1 MPDTGFSDGSQAGE
15 EVPYQELPGQSYN
28 YVPMPDQ
35 PGPSYQ
41 HHPAD
46 TMCDGGERFSDGNQA
61 HGAPCCGDNG
71 GGMGGGFLDLLNAAE
86 SFASDFDDGFY
97 FTSGGD
103 IEFSHGGAT
112 QDDTHPPNNDQR

>member
-1 MPDTGFSDGSQAGE
+1 MPVTGFSDGSQAGE

-46 TMCDGGERFSDGNQA
+46 TMGGGERFSDGNQA

-71 GGMGGGFLDLLNAAE
+71 GGMGGSFLDLLNAGE

-103 IEFSHGGAT
+103 IEFSSHGGAT
-112 QDDTHPPNNDQR
+112 QDTHPPNDQT